1 MTDRGRFPTAKNLA
15 VDELLRIYDGIM
27 PEVDAALLD
36 ANISSQ
42 VQIPPVPE
50 GLEEIVVYGPHGDP
64 FPPEDLT
71 AVDPLIL
78 GKLFSFLANWAN
90 YVQAECT
97 RAKCV
102 LDVEEKKNDIVK
114 SALRMYYTSE
124 RQIPVSSVNDYVV
137 TDERFV
143 RCDVAYEKLRAYYKT
158 AESRYEQLKRS
169 LNNTSREQTRR
180 AEELQREIHDTRGGG
195 PRPSFRR

>member
-1 MTDRGRFPTAKNLA
+1 MNDRGRFPTAKNLA

-42 VQIPPVPE
+42 VQIPPVPD
-50 GLEEIVVYGPHGDP
+50 GLEDIVVYGPHGDP

-124 RQIPVSSVNDYVV
+124 RQVPISAVNDYVV
-137 TDERFV
+137 TDERYV

-180 AEELQREIHDTRGGG
+180 AEELQREIHDTRGGSA
-195 PRPSFRR
+195 RPSFRR